1 MTRIIQITAKGA
13 IKHSIPFGES
23 VVQEGSAMSDIKV
36 PGNLLRLSEF
46 FNRAPKASVSRDDE
60 EQRIVD
66 SYLRG
71 LSDETLDRLGYS
83 AEQIDRLRHGKSV
96 RLSA

>member
-1 MTRIIQITAKGA
+1 MSEMRF
-13 IKHSIPFGES
+13 P
-23 VVQEGSAMSDIKV
+23 GSS
-36 PGNLLRLSEF
+36 LRLPELF
-46 FNRAPKASVSRDDE
+46 KRAPRASVSREDD

-96 RLSA
+96 RPSA

>member
-1 MTRIIQITAKGA
+1 
-13 IKHSIPFGES
+13 
-23 VVQEGSAMSDIKV
+23 MSEIKV
-36 PGNLLRLSEF
+36 PAKVLRLSGLF
-46 FNRAPKASVSRDDE
+46 KRVPKASPISREDE

-71 LSDETLDRLGYS
+71 LDDETLDRIGYS
-83 AEQIDRLRHGKSV
+83 PEQIDRLRHGKSV